1 MNDIASDY
9 SARDRATHL
18 HSFTDLQRHLER
30 DSMVIERGEGVYLVD
45 AGGRRYLDAMSS
57 LWCANLGYSEARL
70 VEAARRQLGHLPYSH
85 TFRGRSHHKLIELA
99 EKLLAITPEPLEKV
113 FFAGSGSEANESAI
127 KMAWSYHKTR
137 GKPAKRKIM
146 SRRGAY
152 HGSTI
157 FATHLS
163 GLPAMHDY
171 LNTHLEEVISTD
183 LPCHF
188 REARDGETEEA
199 FSDRL
204 ARQLE
209 VQVLEHG
216 ADTIAAFIAE
226 PVMGV
231 GGVILPPEGYFPKIR
246 EVLSRHDILLIVDE
260 VVCGFG
266 RTGRM
271 FGSETYAIEP
281 DILTLAKG
289 ITSAYFPMSA
299 AVVTGEVYDALVRAS
314 RDNGSFSHGFTY
326 SGHPVGA
333 AVALEAIAIIEERN
347 IPEHVRQVG
356 DYFQGR
362 LRALE
367 CSAIVGD
374 TRSVGLM
381 GGFEIY
387 RNPGRRERFPPA
399 SSAGSVFMDIA
410 EENLLFVRALGDT
423 IVLAPPL
430 IITKPEIDVLM
441 ARLSTSIKL
450 LEERLSP

>member
-1 MNDIASDY
+1 MNDIATDY

-18 HSFTDLQRHLER
+18 HSFTNLQRHLEQ
-30 DSMVIERGEGVYLVD
+30 DSPVIDHGEGVYLVD
-45 AGGRRYLDAMSS
+45 AGGRKYLDAMSS
-57 LWCANLGYSEARL
+57 LWCVNLGYSEPRL
-70 VEAARRQLGHLPYSH
+70 ADAARQQLGRLPYSH

-99 EKLLAITPEPLEKV
+99 EKLVEITPPPLEKV
-113 FFAGSGSEANESAI
+113 FFAGSGSEANESAV
-127 KMAWSYHKTR
+127 KMAWSYHKVR

-152 HGSTI
+152 HGSTV
-157 FATHLS
+157 FATRLS
-163 GLPAMHDY
+163 GFPDMHEY
-171 LNTHLEEVISTD
+171 LNAHLEEVVTTD
-183 LPCHF
+183 LPCFF

-199 FSDRL
+199 FSGRL
-204 ARQLE
+204 AGQLE
-209 VQVLEHG
+209 AQILEHG

-246 EVLSRHDILLIVDE
+246 EVLRRHDILLIVDE

-271 FGSETYAIEP
+271 FGSETYGIEP

-299 AVVTGEVYDALVRAS
+299 AVVTGEIHEALVRAS
-314 RDNGSFSHGFTY
+314 RENGSFSHGFTY

-333 AVALEAIAIIEERN
+333 AVALEAIAITEERN
-347 IPEHVRQVG
+347 IPGHVRQVG
-356 DYFQGR
+356 DYFRDR
-362 LRALE
+362 LRSLE
-367 CSAIVGD
+367 YSAIVGD

-381 GGFEIY
+381 GGLEIY
-387 RNPGRRERFPPA
+387 RDPGRRERFD
-399 SSAGSVFMDIA
+399 SSCSAGSLLMDLA
-410 EENLLFVRALGDT
+410 EENLLFVRAVGDT

-430 IITKPEIDVLM
+430 IVTEPEIDILIE
-441 ARLSTSIKL
+441 RLTASIGL
-450 LEERLSP
+450 LEERLSS